1 MTHPEET
8 RLFGLSSKLGVG
20 DIYEKE
26 DNKKT
31 YRRRQPH
38 SPGLRQGSQE
48 RWPLHPQS
56 NHHGDHHEDPYLQS
70 YYKTLIVVTV
80 MLLKM
85 FDS

>member
-1 MTHPEET
+1 MKKRTI
-8 RLFGLSSKLGVG
+8 KGV
-20 DIYEKE
+20 E
-26 DNKKT
+26 T

-38 SPGLRQGSQE
+38 SPGPRQGSQE
-48 RWPLHPQS
+48 RWLLHPQS